1 MKLNYKPEDPVGFFF
16 FVNEP
21 QPEEPEAM
29 EASSLELIVCRLDTA
44 FGFEDIKLVG
54 AGFGP
59 MDDILLTRPKSS
71 SDGNWLTFE
80 EGL

>member
-1 MKLNYKPEDPVGFFF
+1 MRHNQSFIPDVTCVLFF

-21 QPEEPEAM
+21 QPDDPEAI
-29 EASSLELIVCRLDTA
+29 EASSLELVVCLV
-44 FGFEDIKLVG
+44 DI
-54 AGFGP
+54 AGFV
-59 MDDILLTRPKSS
+59 DDVPRVDDGGCDGAAVLMSKSS